1 MRQCLWLPRQL
12 GAMQAVLVR
21 QQQFDSFGGATR
33 ADAFRLIEAVQRQ
46 HAVRLP
52 TRFALAIEVQ
62 RRRLGIRANRPPGTN
77 AMPAATFVSA
87 PNGLT
92 RSTGSR
98 CSGASASAG

>member
-12 GAMQAVLVR
+12 GAMQALLVR

-33 ADAFRLIEAVQRQ
+33 ADAFRLIEAFQRQ

-62 RRRLGIRANRPPGTN
+62 RRSLGIQGQQTTRYQRHASRHLCQRAERLDQIDRFT
-77 AMPAATFVSA
+77 
-87 PNGLT
+87 LQ
-92 RSTGSR
+92 RR
-98 CSGASASAG
+98 SASAG